1 MMSGGAAAE
10 RLSDGSTL
18 WYTARAIEGLDGRSY
33 EGRGVAPDVAVADHP
48 ARRGRRR
55 RRSVAAAIR
64 ALATPA
70 VSSR

>member
-18 WYTARAIEGLDGRSY
+18 WYSARAIEGLDGRSY
-33 EGRGVAPDVAVADHP
+33 EGRGVAPDVVVADHP
-48 ARRGRRR
+48 APSEGGEDAV
-55 RRSVAAAIR
+55 VAAAIR